1 MPRNIRSYCLQF
13 VSRFALAALL
23 TWSCQAAAEWAQH
36 RNQEADPARPLG
48 WSFEVP
54 TGWKQFSVAQ
64 FPYPLGEAWNGDN
77 GSFQVCWLGD
87 ATTIGQEQFNLE
99 GRGYKRNNRT
109 VAGRDAVLLQK
120 NTDTFCY
127 IKSPKGTAR
136 LHLTCATPLLDHILQ
151 SFTLIQ
157 TQEVA
162 AGGEQKFGEWT
173 FELPTGWAWKEP
185 DTLTVGG
192 EPVARVA
199 NYTLAPTDMVRGWAR
214 VQASQENPKLKEREG
229 MEPFSSKK
237 GIDGYLVEWK
247 SSNGPLLFAYA
258 ARGQKGLRVELLR
271 SSELD
276 RLRRL
281 LSSLMF
287 KG

>member
-1 MPRNIRSYCLQF
+1 M
-13 VSRFALAALL
+13 AALL
-23 TWSCQAAAEWAQH
+23 TWSCQASSDWAPH

-54 TGWKQFSVAQ
+54 TPWKQFSVAK
-64 FPYPLGEAWNGDN
+64 FPYPLGESWNGDD
-77 GSFQVCWLGD
+77 GSFQVCWLGEVS
-87 ATTIGQEQFNLE
+87 TVPQEQYNLE
-99 GRGYKRNNRT
+99 QRGYARSNRM
-109 VAGRDAVLLQK
+109 VAGRDSVILQK
-120 NTDTFCY
+120 NTESYCY

-136 LHLTCATPLLDHILQ
+136 LHLTCATPLSEHILQ
-151 SFTLIQ
+151 SFTLIA

-162 AGGEQKFGEWT
+162 PGGEQKFAEWA

-185 DTLTVGG
+185 DLLTVGG
-192 EPVARVA
+192 EPVARLTK
-199 NYTLAPTDMVRGWAR
+199 YSLAPTDMVRGWAR
-214 VQASQENPKLKEREG
+214 NQAAQENPKLKDREG

-247 SSNGPLLFAYA
+247 GPKGPQLYAYA
-258 ARGQKGLRVELLR
+258 ARSQKGLRIELLR
-271 SSELD
+271 DSELD

-281 LSSLMF
+281 LSTLLF

>member
-1 MPRNIRSYCLQF
+1 MAQ
-13 VSRFALAALL
+13 RFALVALL
-23 TWSCQAAAEWAQH
+23 TWSCSAASEWAQH

-54 TGWKQFSVAQ
+54 SSWKQFSVAK
-64 FPYPLGEAWNGDN
+64 FPYPLGESWNGDD

-87 ATTIGQEQFNLE
+87 VNTIETEQYALE
-99 GRGYKRNNRT
+99 QRGFVRGSRT
-109 VAGRDAVLLQK
+109 VAGREGVWLQK
-120 NTDTFCY
+120 NTDCYCY
-127 IKSPKGTAR
+127 IKSPKGTCR
-136 LHLTCATPLLDHILQ
+136 LHMTCATPLVDHILQ

-162 AGGEQKFGEWT
+162 PGGEQKFSDWT
-173 FELPTGWAWKEP
+173 FELPTGWTFKAP
-185 DTLTVGG
+185 DLLVIQG
-192 EPVARVA
+192 EPVARMA
-199 NYTLAPTDMVRGWAR
+199 NYSLPPTEMVRGWAR
-214 VQASQENPKLKEREG
+214 NQASQENPKLKEREG

-247 SSNGPLLFAYA
+247 GADGPVLFAYA
-258 ARGQKGLRVELLR
+258 ARGTKGLRFELLR
-271 SSELD
+271 ASELD

-281 LSSLMF
+281 LNSLAF

>member
-1 MPRNIRSYCLQF
+1 MPRNTCSYCLQLAQG
-13 VSRFALAALL
+13 FALALLL
-23 TWSCQAAAEWAQH
+23 TWSARAAAEWAQH

-54 TGWKQFSVAQ
+54 TAWKQFSVAR
-64 FPYPLGEAWNGDN
+64 FPYPLGESWNGDD
-77 GSFQVCWLGD
+77 GSFQVCWLGEIS
-87 ATTIGQEQFNLE
+87 TIGQEQFNLE
-99 GRGYKRNNRT
+99 QRGFSRSSRS
-109 VAGRDAVLLQK
+109 VAGREAVLLQK
-120 NTDTFCY
+120 NTDAYCY

-136 LHLTCATPLLDHILQ
+136 LHLTCATPLFDHILQ

-162 AGGEQKFGEWT
+162 PGGEQKYADWT
-173 FELPTGWAWKEP
+173 FELPTGWAWKDP
-185 DTLTVGG
+185 DLLTVGG
-192 EPVARVA
+192 EPVAR
-199 NYTLAPTDMVRGWAR
+199 LASYSLGPTDMVRGWAR
-214 VQASQENPKLKEREG
+214 IQASQENPKLKEREG

-247 SSNGPLLFAYA
+247 GPDGSLLFAYA

-271 SSELD
+271 TSELD

-281 LSSLMF
+281 LSTLMF